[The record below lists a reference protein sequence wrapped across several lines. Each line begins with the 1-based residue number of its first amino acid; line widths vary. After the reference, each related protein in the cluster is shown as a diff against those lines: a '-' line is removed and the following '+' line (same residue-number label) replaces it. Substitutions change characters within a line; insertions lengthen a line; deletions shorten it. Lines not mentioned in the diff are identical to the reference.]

1 MQAYRILLE
10 FVELAM
16 AQELLTQVW
25 NIFSRCRCDYRKL
38 GWGFWKQCS
47 LYYPQGWSTRLWGKF
62 RNIGFKK
69 KFLVTS
75 GQGSLFTT
83 CSTHFKRLPEWC
95 LSTSSCSCPSCLF
108 VFSKAQASPRT
119 VEKGTWTRRLSVQME
134 LWTLQRRRP
143 LTGPRFSEIF
153 SCASK
158 TNMKVALAT
167 GIQQERVWSKYTYQ
181 KCFYF
186 HSFNQIGCVM
196 Y

>member
-47 LYYPQGWSTRLWGKF
+47 LYYPQGWSTRLWGTF

-83 CSTHFKRLPEWC
+83 CSTYFKWLPEWC
-95 LSTSSCSCPSCLF
+95 LSTSSCSCPSCF
-108 VFSKAQASPRT
+108 VYFLYSSSLSKNSGEGDMDEE
-119 VEKGTWTRRLSVQME
+119 VV
-134 LWTLQRRRP
+134 
-143 LTGPRFSEIF
+143 
-153 SCASK
+153 CASGTVNTAK
-158 TNMKVALAT
+158 KETPNRTQAQWNFLLCVKDKYESSSGHWHPT
-167 GIQQERVWSKYTYQ
+167 GEGLV
-181 KCFYF
+181 
-186 HSFNQIGCVM
+186 
-196 Y
+196 